1 MFTTGAADQ
10 GEEEQAGYLGLH
22 RGIFSRFAYCHQ
34 DEPSICG
41 CQGRSLSAVRSAAQN
56 EQGIVTE
63 QIASNKTA
71 IFIATTLLKTIFFA
85 STEVA

>member
-22 RGIFSRFAYCHQ
+22 RGVFSRFTCHQ

-41 CQGRSLSAVRSAAQN
+41 CQGRSISAVSSAAQN
-56 EQGIVTE
+56 QQGIKE
-63 QIASNKTA
+63 SIASNKTA
-71 IFIATTLLKTIFFA
+71 IFIATTLLKTKFFVSA
-85 STEVA
+85 EVT